1 MAEADPTPQDLGRK
15 RDLIDTAA
23 RFTQADADALNARFA
38 GVDIDTM
45 LAELFA
51 EDSLGTI
58 GVVSSFGTESAVL
71 LHLIAKADPAIPVI
85 FVDTLKMFG
94 ETLEYR
100 ETLIDRLGLTNASVV
115 QPDMAVLQDKD
126 DNGLRWSWDPDG
138 CCDIRKVLPLKRAK
152 QGLDA
157 WISGRKAFQSI
168 TRENLPRFEIEE
180 GRLKINPLG
189 DWVKD
194 DLDAYF
200 AEHDLPRHPLEEK
213 GYLSV
218 GCEPCTST
226 VKPGEDPRAGRW
238 RGWDKTECGI
248 HTPIGGEQVSDGD
261 ELPPGYEPAF

>member
-1 MAEADPTPQDLGRK
+1 VASRAVDF
-15 RDLIDTAA
+15 IDTAP

-38 GVDIDTM
+38 GVDTAVM
-45 LAELFA
+45 LRTLLAEGT
-51 EDSLGTI
+51 LGRV

-71 LHLIAKADPAIPVI
+71 LHLVAQADPSTPVI
-85 FVDTLKMFG
+85 FVDTLKMFP

-100 ETLIDRLGLTNASVV
+100 DTLVRLLGLRNSSVV
-115 QPDMAVLQDKD
+115 QPDAAVLAAKD
-126 DNGLRWSWDPDG
+126 ENGLRWSWDPDG
-138 CCDIRKVLPLKRAK
+138 CCEIRKVEPLKRAK

-157 WISGRKAFQSI
+157 WISGRKAFQSV
-168 TRENLPRFEIEE
+168 TRQNLPRFEIED

-189 DWVKD
+189 DWGKQ
-194 DLDAYF
+194 DLEAYF
-200 AEHDLPRHPLEEK
+200 AEHALPRHPLEAQ

-218 GCEPCTST
+218 GCQPCTTT

-248 HTPIGGEQVSDGD
+248 HTPTGPAPGASGD